1 MNIYQILESLQ
12 RVEESAMAEAD
23 ALIQDIVNGR
33 VDIYDVYAYPKDAI
47 EKYVSGIIHKYYD
60 EVVIDTGLHA
70 KDDFE
75 PIFDRV
81 IDQLQHDYN
90 VEFDESMPGIA
101 EGTMKSS
108 TKKSTGPKFT
118 GYWKGKNKGTPGNK
132 MVGCEESI
140 EEGWKSAI
148 AGAALAGA
156 TALGGGAAQARVMPG
171 DNPDVNR
178 LTGKPN
184 VTQAVQGDQAKPSAP
199 KGFSKEYLQS
209 VVDGT
214 HPRPMIS
221 KEKAQE
227 LLGQEAP
234 VSNPKV
240 NRYDDNDATLQVYKP
255 NQYRESIS
263 EYWERFVNEYG
274 AAGMSTGGTVS
285 PGATGTPAPGQQPVN
300 GQQPGQA
307 DPADAAKQ
315 TAVLQKNLQNLKTKV
330 PGLNINKATQAL
342 TKADGG
348 TELNNQDEKT
358 MAAVAPQ
365 IADIVKNP
373 NLAGQFKQLI
383 DKSAQQEKQ
392 DQQKQQQQKPAGQQ
406 PAGQPPQ
413 GTV

>member
-1 MNIYQILESLQ
+1 
-12 RVEESAMAEAD
+12 
-23 ALIQDIVNGR
+23 
-33 VDIYDVYAYPKDAI
+33 
-47 EKYVSGIIHKYYD
+47 
-60 EVVIDTGLHA
+60 
-70 KDDFE
+70 
-75 PIFDRV
+75 
-81 IDQLQHDYN
+81 
-90 VEFDESMPGIA
+90 
-101 EGTMKSS
+101 
-108 TKKSTGPKFT
+108 
-118 GYWKGKNKGTPGNK
+118 
-132 MVGCEESI
+132 
-140 EEGWKSAI
+140 
-148 AGAALAGA
+148 
-156 TALGGGAAQARVMPG
+156 
-171 DNPDVNR
+171 
-178 LTGKPN
+178 
-184 VTQAVQGDQAKPSAP
+184 
-199 KGFSKEYLQS
+199 
-209 VVDGT
+209 
-214 HPRPMIS
+214 MIS
-221 KEKAQE
+221 KEIAQE

-342 TKADGG
+342 TNADGG